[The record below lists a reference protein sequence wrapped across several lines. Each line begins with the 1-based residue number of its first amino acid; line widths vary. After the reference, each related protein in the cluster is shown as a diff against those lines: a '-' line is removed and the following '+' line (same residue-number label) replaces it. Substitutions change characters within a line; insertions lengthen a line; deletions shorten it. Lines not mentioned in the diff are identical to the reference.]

1 MNEFKISALRQFG
14 SENISF
20 TATIHSESQTLTPEE
35 VQAQIDQYD
44 LVIRTGFAAVCKREI
59 DEKVILK
66 DQSVQRQ
73 KANEE
78 LNAQLESE
86 VASANKMKASGT
98 KLEKLITKNG

>member
-20 TATIHSESQTLTPEE
+20 TATIHSDNKSLSNEE
-35 VQAQIDQYD
+35 IQEQVSQYD
-44 LVIRTGFAAVCKREI
+44 QVIRTGFAAVCKREI

-66 DQSVQRQ
+66 EQSVVRQ

-78 LNAQLESE
+78 LNHQLEEE
-86 VASANKMKASGT
+86 VKSAEKMKANGT
-98 KLEKLITKNG
+98 KLEKLISKK